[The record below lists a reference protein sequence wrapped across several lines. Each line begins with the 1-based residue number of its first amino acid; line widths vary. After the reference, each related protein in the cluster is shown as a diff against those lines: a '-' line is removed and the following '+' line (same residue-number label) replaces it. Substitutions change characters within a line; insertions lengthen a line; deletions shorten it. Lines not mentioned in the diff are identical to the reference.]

1 MQQYCSLTSSRNSM
15 TKMDNDLCPSC
26 GAYWV
31 CGCGQPR
38 QGNGS
43 ALMPA
48 STLMY
53 DTSAL
58 QAIPSM
64 PEWLTKYLEEH
75 PDALKS
81 VGFTG
86 QMRIVGT
93 DV

>member
-1 MQQYCSLTSSRNSM
+1 
-15 TKMDNDLCPSC
+15 
-26 GAYWV
+26 
-31 CGCGQPR
+31 
-38 QGNGS
+38 
-43 ALMPA
+43 
-48 STLMY
+48 MY